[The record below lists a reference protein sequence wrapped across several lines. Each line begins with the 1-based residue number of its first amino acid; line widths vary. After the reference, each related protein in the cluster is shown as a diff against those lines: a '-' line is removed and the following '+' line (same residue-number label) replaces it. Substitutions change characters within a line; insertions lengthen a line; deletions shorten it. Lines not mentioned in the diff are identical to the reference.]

1 MSNPY
6 PSRRELRLQRERAE
20 RAKLRDA
27 ELQRWSEEVEQRDAT
42 PTEKPQPVP
51 APVDDTE
58 DTGDD
63 NTTPVPPLDPI
74 PQPGDETSA
83 EELAETPAERRRRR
97 ADSAVTSTGML
108 PIISKPVDEV
118 KRDKPRS
125 RREARKLDA
134 QRAAERRAEVERLQ
148 REQNETEAKARRR
161 ATAPQ
166 TTPAPAVTPPQDETP
181 PVDQPTA
188 AADDDML
195 DLEITGMHDLSA
207 TEITDLSGLDT
218 IEIRRAELR
227 AETERLTQE
236 IIELG
241 ETNPNVIDP
250 KLLRRQKELAEK
262 SQELQELETAAIDL
276 VESENEDTPEETS
289 DASTDDVADKPQAEP
304 DTAAAS
310 AAPAT
315 DQEADVSA
323 PDQTQETTPARGR
336 RRRRST
342 QGPFVTGP
350 FQVTGETE
358 ADAKPAQQGA
368 ESSEEPARETKKPP
382 LAEFIGA
389 PVEPEPERD
398 PREPLEASSAHG
410 LDTLDAKDVEAPE
423 RRLVI
428 SAIVMFAIGLIA
440 LIIAIILLA
449 R

>member
-27 ELQRWSEEVEQRDAT
+27 EIQRWSEEVEQRDTT

-51 APVDDTE
+51 AAVEDAE
-58 DTGDD
+58 DTGDE
-63 NTTPVPPLDPI
+63 NVTPVPPLDPI
-74 PQPGDETSA
+74 PQPEDDTPV
-83 EELAETPAERRRRR
+83 EEVAETPAERRRRR

-108 PIISKPVDEV
+108 PIISKPIDET

-125 RREARKLDA
+125 RREARKFDA
-134 QRAAERRAEVERLQ
+134 QRAAERRAEVERLH
-148 REQNETEAKARRR
+148 REQGEAEAKARRR

-166 TTPAPAVTPPQDETP
+166 TTPAPAPAITPPEADPTP
-181 PVDQPTA
+181 AEQPTA
-188 AADDDML
+188 AAEEEVL
-195 DLEITGMHDLSA
+195 DVEITGIHDLSA

-241 ETNPNVIDP
+241 ESNPNVIDP

-262 SQELQELETAAIDL
+262 SQELQDLETAAIEL
-276 VESENEDTPEETS
+276 VESENQDAGDETS
-289 DASTDDVADKPQAEP
+289 DATVDDVADQPQTEP
-304 DTAAAS
+304 DTAEVATAAVPAQEEKAS
-310 AAPAT
+310 APEQSEKT
-315 DQEADVSA
+315 S
-323 PDQTQETTPARGR
+323 PGRGR

-350 FQVTGETE
+350 FEVDEE
-358 ADAKPAQQGA
+358 KAADA
-368 ESSEEPARETKKPP
+368 ESSEQPPRDTKKPP
-382 LAEFIGA
+382 LAEFIRA

-423 RRLVI
+423 RRLRM
-428 SAIVMFAIGLIA
+428 SAIIMFAIGLIA